1 MSQSALD
8 LRFDMARPRKH
19 PIGTTAS
26 ERVAIS
32 TANLKSA
39 GGARKTF
46 RLSPEAHHALRLSH
60 LTWKPRTPSGTGL
73 RIGCLPLRFNLDYAD
88 C

>member
-1 MSQSALD
+1 
-8 LRFDMARPRKH
+8 MARPRKH

-46 RLSPEAHHALRLSH
+46 RLSPEAHHALQLLARQNDLYETETAVIEKLLISEKERL
-60 LTWKPRTPSGTGL
+60 
-73 RIGCLPLRFNLDYAD
+73 F
-88 C
+88 